1 MVTVLRLA
9 LCAWAWRLTGL
20 NAAGRVLLRALGS
33 PNENVRTITGMLLV
47 KVGKKVGK
55 KSETLLLEAL
65 HQRENLP
72 LVITILADIGSRQLE
87 PEIRELSHDQDPQV
101 ARAAEDALR
110 LLTARS

>member
-1 MVTVLRLA
+1 MLTVLRLA
-9 LCAWAWRLTGL
+9 LCASTWRVTGL

-33 PNENVRTITGMLLV
+33 PNENVRTTAGMFLV
-47 KVGKKVGK
+47 KVGKK
-55 KSETLLLEAL
+55 SEPLLLEAL
-65 HQRENLP
+65 HRRESLP

-110 LLTARS
+110 LLTARP